1 MLEIPETMSGSVG
14 TRKASTGGSRQN
26 PVVDEMDQ
34 ADHTLYHDDHNPQSS
49 IPSPAVDLPPL
60 HDRVYD
66 TTSVTCTIRF
76 KREEDFAYPHFI
88 IQRCTV
94 SPLCHSD
101 CSQSSN
107 VNAAALWK
115 ELVSIFRKQIQR
127 VARPSSCKEHLSA
140 SIRHPC
146 SPKSSSKK
154 PSSFPWSCF
163 ASAED
168 MTGEYSLGGHTELST
183 VD

>member
-1 MLEIPETMSGSVG
+1 LRAYASNVQNDVK
-14 TRKASTGGSRQN
+14 TRKTSTGGSRQS
-26 PVVDEMDQ
+26 PAVVVEEMDR
-34 ADHTLYHDDHNPQSS
+34 ADDALYYDDHNPQST
-49 IPSPAVDLPPL
+49 IPSPAVGLPPL

-66 TTSVTCTIRF
+66 TTSVTCTICF
-76 KREEDFAYPHFI
+76 KREEELTYPHFI

-115 ELVSIFRKQIQR
+115 ELVSIVRKQTQR
-127 VARPSSCKEHLSA
+127 VAR
-140 SIRHPC
+140 
-146 SPKSSSKK
+146 SSSFHTTPMFAKVQFQK

-168 MTGEYSLGGHTELST
+168 KTGEYSLGGHT
-183 VD
+183 